1 MYINAWYNVQNIW
14 NETLL
19 FKVTRSK
26 LSFSMWILDME
37 IGMMSEVGHQ
47 ALRNVSDWI

>member
-1 MYINAWYNVQNIW
+1 MDKEILNVD
-14 NETLL
+14 
-19 FKVTRSK
+19 K
-26 LSFSMWILDME
+26 E

>member
-1 MYINAWYNVQNIW
+1 MLGIMLYIR

-26 LSFSMWILDME
+26 LILKVDME

-47 ALRNVSDWI
+47 ALRNVSD

>member
-1 MYINAWYNVQNIW
+1 MMLGIMLYIR

-37 IGMMSEVGHQ
+37 IGMMSEIGHQ
-47 ALRNVSDWI
+47 ALRNVSD